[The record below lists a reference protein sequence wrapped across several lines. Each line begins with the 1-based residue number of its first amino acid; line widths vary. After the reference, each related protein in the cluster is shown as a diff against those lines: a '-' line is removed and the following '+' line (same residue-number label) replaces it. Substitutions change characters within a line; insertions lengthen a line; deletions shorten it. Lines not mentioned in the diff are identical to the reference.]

1 MKERQKEQVSSLLDN
16 ELEMHEVDELI
27 SVLENDAELNA
38 QIDRYALIREA
49 VFKDDIVIDHEA
61 FLKNIK
67 NAITPTLITSIYS
80 QEGSGVSYSSEQV
93 ERLPEDD
100 LREGAILSGELV
112 FK

>member
-16 ELEMHEVDELI
+16 ELESHEVDELI
-27 SVLENDAELNA
+27 AAFENDAGLNA

-49 VFKDDIVIDHEA
+49 AFKGDIAIDQDV
-61 FLKNIK
+61 FLKNIQDSI
-67 NAITPTLITSIYS
+67 ASPLIASIYS
-80 QEGSGVSYSSEQV
+80 QEGSCVSYSSEQV
-93 ERLPEDD
+93 ERLPEDE